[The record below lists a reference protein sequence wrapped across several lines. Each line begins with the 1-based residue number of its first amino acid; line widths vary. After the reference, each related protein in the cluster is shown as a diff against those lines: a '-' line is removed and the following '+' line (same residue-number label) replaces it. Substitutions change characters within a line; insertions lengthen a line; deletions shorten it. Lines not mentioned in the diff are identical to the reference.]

1 LVPENKFLSELIL
14 IIDFDSGLSGR
25 FAWNGLK
32 KLEEDSGLSGS
43 YEERGYID
51 GVLKREILRETKIL
65 APLFFYFYYYYYLK
79 KPKKKVLSKKRK
91 VKSSTPTDNSFNF
104 INFLYYSG

>member
-32 KLEEDSGLSGS
+32 KLEEDWF
-43 YEERGYID
+43 EEAGRRFWVEWNFSQCD
-51 GVLKREILRETKIL
+51 
-65 APLFFYFYYYYYLK
+65 
-79 KPKKKVLSKKRK
+79 RK
-91 VKSSTPTDNSFNF
+91 
-104 INFLYYSG
+104 L